1 MSILLAAVAQNTV
14 QLSYGRVEVFVFT
27 APANATITFNSNGTI
42 SGLTEGSTKWFNIA
56 PQTGVGANYEI
67 FVSRIAGSLPTGTMD
82 TWLSLSAGQSWT
94 LTQSAPGERLST
106 IRVQIRPNS
115 GAAMAQAD
123 YDMSAEVYSGS

>member
-14 QLSYGRVEVFVFT
+14 QLSYGRVEDFVFT
-27 APANATITFNSNGTI
+27 APSNAIISFNSDGTI
-42 SGLTEGSTKWFNIA
+42 SGLDEGSPKWFNIA

-82 TWLSLSAGQSWT
+82 TWLSLSAGQAWT
-94 LTQSAPGERLST
+94 LTQSAAGERLST

-115 GAAMAQAD
+115 GSTMAQAD